1 MMITINIYYKGE
13 NNNAYFFAKEMMAS
27 GIVNEIRKEDGNLR
41 YEYYLPLEENGEVL
55 LIESWRDSEALDK
68 HHASE
73 LMQKIAQLRDKYDL
87 HMRVFKYE
95 GITDNT
101 DSKYIR
107 K

>member
-1 MMITINIYYKGE
+1 MKKMKMIKKV
-13 NNNAYFFAKEMMAS
+13 F
-27 GIVNEIRKEDGNLR
+27 IVLILLLSFSLIACKKNE
-41 YEYYLPLEENGEVL
+41 EVL
-55 LIESWRDSEALDK
+55 LIDSWRDSEALDK

>member
-1 MMITINIYYKGE
+1 MKKMKMIKKV
-13 NNNAYFFAKEMMAS
+13 F
-27 GIVNEIRKEDGNLR
+27 IVLILLLSFSLIACKKNE
-41 YEYYLPLEENGEVL
+41 EVL
-55 LIESWRDSEALDK
+55 LIDSWRDSEALDK

-73 LMQKIAQLRDKYDL
+73 LMQKIALLRDKYDL